1 MERCNVYGDEG
12 HRRGRINMWERLCG
26 LAFDENGPS
35 VIEVGPMGALLAL
48 ATVPAFAILSG
59 AVANVLAVR

>member
-1 MERCNVYGDEG
+1 
-12 HRRGRINMWERLCG
+12 MWERLRG
-26 LAFDENGPS
+26 LALDEEGPS
-35 VIEVGPMGALLAL
+35 VIEVGLMGALVAL